1 VRFSSRQ
8 TMVIV
13 ICCLTCA
20 LAVTW
25 IVKGLYFDPPHLS
38 SSLVNIPPSKCE
50 EWKNAEINSQE
61 IGWDVAYESLLKRN
75 GFGPGSVIWKWIH
88 TDGPRPP
95 VNENAAHWQGEPI
108 ISSILIEGAGP
119 EGSPGG
125 AWYIRT
131 TNHLYRWGFNK
142 GKFER
147 QHQELSAL
155 QEYDKAFDA
164 VACWQQG
171 VPVKSDTFLDGYWG
185 FLSLFRDG
193 KSRQMLLTF
202 RDLCLVDPEII
213 NKEGDKITMDEN
225 NWGRLWK
232 TLKPVFPA
240 PQ

>member
-1 VRFSSRQ
+1 MRFSSRQ
-8 TMVIV
+8 IMVIL
-13 ICCLTCA
+13 ICGLTCG

-25 IVKGLYFDPPHLS
+25 IARGLYFTPQHLS
-38 SSLVNIPPSKCE
+38 SLPINISLSKCE
-50 EWKNAEINSQE
+50 EWENLEVNSQGV
-61 IGWDVAYESLLKRN
+61 GWDLAYESVLKRN
-75 GFGPGSVIWKWIH
+75 GFGPDTVIWKWIH

-95 VNENAAHWQGEPI
+95 VNENAARWQGEPI
-108 ISSILIEGAGP
+108 VSSILIEGAGP

-142 GKFER
+142 GRFER
-147 QHQELSAL
+147 QHEELSAV
-155 QEYDKAFDA
+155 QEYDKAFDSI
-164 VACWQQG
+164 ACWQQG

-202 RDLCLVDPEII
+202 RDLLLVDPEIV
-213 NKEGDKITMDEN
+213 NKEGDKISMDEN

-232 TLKPVFPA
+232 TLKPVFPP